1 MFLFSVASL
10 LGCLHQLKSD
20 NTNLENRLTNLQLR
34 KERLL
39 TINARL
45 AASFPPS
52 HNDADNTNKPS
63 LSDML
68 SKLNE
73 SCTTSSNPANK
84 IKEEKKEIIPK
95 DKKGRKSDESSHSET
110 STLSCNEQQQLA
122 SSSDLA
128 MLAAASIKHDIRS
141 PTTADNKPGNLLSI
155 PGGSML
161 MQPNVEFASHS
172 HTSSYQ
178 SSTNNLLNGI
188 LLPDAK
194 KKLNK
199 KT

>member
-1 MFLFSVASL
+1 M
-10 LGCLHQLKSD
+10 
-20 NTNLENRLTNLQLR
+20 ENRLTNLQLR

-52 HNDADNTNKPS
+52 NKDVENANKPS

-73 SCTTSSNPANK
+73 SCSTSSNPSNK
-84 IKEEKKEIIPK
+84 IKEEKGEIIRK
-95 DKKGRKSDESSHSET
+95 DKKGRKSDESSHSEA
-110 STLSCNEQQQLA
+110 STVSCNEQLA

-128 MLAAASIKHDIRS
+128 MLAAASIKHDVRS
-141 PTTADNKPGNLLSI
+141 PVAADNKPGSLPSI

-178 SSTNNLLNGI
+178 LSSNNLINGI
-188 LLPDAK
+188 LLPDTKKNHK
-194 KKLNK
+194 KK
-199 KT
+199 T